1 MLHLFDKLFNDLIDI
16 NLTYPFKTYCRAPP
30 LYFILQCECIWLTY
44 EGIWLT
50 YISHQLNQYYYI
62 LVIELKN
69 MNIKPNIL
77 DYINCRILDVL
88 SKNSSLPF
96 VELAKQ
102 IGISDATI
110 HTRVRKLLTLGIIKK
125 FTIFVDND
133 LLGYDHLAFINLKI
147 EKGRTE
153 ETTTNL
159 MEIDEVLEI
168 HEIYDKFDL
177 LIKIRTKNLDN
188 LRDIIV
194 NKILSINYVK
204 ETELMTVLRTRKEE
218 QMISLQK
225 EMSETTKEF
234 F

>member
-1 MLHLFDKLFNDLIDI
+1 
-16 NLTYPFKTYCRAPP
+16 
-30 LYFILQCECIWLTY
+30 
-44 EGIWLT
+44 
-50 YISHQLNQYYYI
+50 
-62 LVIELKN
+62 
-69 MNIKPNIL
+69 
-77 DYINCRILDVL
+77 
-88 SKNSSLPF
+88 
-96 VELAKQ
+96 
-102 IGISDATI
+102 
-110 HTRVRKLLTLGIIKK
+110 LGIIKK
-125 FTIFVDND
+125 FTICVDND

-153 ETTTNL
+153 ETTRNL
-159 MEIDEVLEI
+159 MEIDEILEI

-177 LIKIRTKNLDN
+177 LIKIRSKNLDN

-225 EMSETTKEF
+225 EMSEKTKEF

>member
-1 MLHLFDKLFNDLIDI
+1 
-16 NLTYPFKTYCRAPP
+16 
-30 LYFILQCECIWLTY
+30 
-44 EGIWLT
+44 
-50 YISHQLNQYYYI
+50 
-62 LVIELKN
+62 
-69 MNIKPNIL
+69 MNTKPNLL

-110 HTRVRKLLTLGIIKK
+110 HTRVKKLLALGVIKK
-125 FTIFVDND
+125 FTIFVDNN

-147 EKGRTE
+147 EKGKTE
-153 ETTTNL
+153 ETTKNL
-159 MEIDEVLEI
+159 MEIDEILEI

-177 LIKIRTKNLDN
+177 LIKIRSKNLDN

-225 EMSETTKEF
+225 EMSEKTKEF

>member
-1 MLHLFDKLFNDLIDI
+1 
-16 NLTYPFKTYCRAPP
+16 
-30 LYFILQCECIWLTY
+30 
-44 EGIWLT
+44 
-50 YISHQLNQYYYI
+50 
-62 LVIELKN
+62 
-69 MNIKPNIL
+69 MNIKPNFL
-77 DYINCRILDVL
+77 DYINYRILDVL

-110 HTRVRKLLTLGIIKK
+110 HTRVKKLLTLGVIKK

-147 EKGRTE
+147 ERGRTE
-153 ETTTNL
+153 ETTNNL
-159 MEIDEVLEI
+159 MKIEEILEI

-194 NKILSINYVK
+194 NKILSINYIK
-204 ETELMTVLRTRKEE
+204 ETELMSVLRTRKEE
-218 QMISLQK
+218 QMVSLQK
-225 EMSETTKEF
+225 EMSEKTEEF

>member
-1 MLHLFDKLFNDLIDI
+1 
-16 NLTYPFKTYCRAPP
+16 
-30 LYFILQCECIWLTY
+30 
-44 EGIWLT
+44 
-50 YISHQLNQYYYI
+50 
-62 LVIELKN
+62 
-69 MNIKPNIL
+69 MNIKPNFL
-77 DYINCRILDVL
+77 DYINYRILDVL

-110 HTRVRKLLTLGIIKK
+110 HTRVKKLLTLGVIKK

-147 EKGRTE
+147 ERGRTE
-153 ETTTNL
+153 ETTNNL
-159 MEIDEVLEI
+159 MKIDEILEI

-194 NKILSINYVK
+194 NKILSINHIK

-225 EMSETTKEF
+225 EMSEKTEEF

>member
-1 MLHLFDKLFNDLIDI
+1 
-16 NLTYPFKTYCRAPP
+16 
-30 LYFILQCECIWLTY
+30 
-44 EGIWLT
+44 
-50 YISHQLNQYYYI
+50 
-62 LVIELKN
+62 
-69 MNIKPNIL
+69 MNIKPILL

-88 SKNSSLPF
+88 SKNSSIPF

-125 FTIFVDND
+125 FTICVDND

-153 ETTTNL
+153 ETTRNL
-159 MEIDEVLEI
+159 MEIDEILEI

-177 LIKIRTKNLDN
+177 LIKIRSKNLDN

-225 EMSETTKEF
+225 EMSEKTKEF

>member
-1 MLHLFDKLFNDLIDI
+1 
-16 NLTYPFKTYCRAPP
+16 
-30 LYFILQCECIWLTY
+30 
-44 EGIWLT
+44 
-50 YISHQLNQYYYI
+50 
-62 LVIELKN
+62 
-69 MNIKPNIL
+69 MNIKPNLL
-77 DYINCRILDVL
+77 DYINCRILNVL

-110 HTRVRKLLTLGIIKK
+110 HTRVKKLLTLGVIKK

-147 EKGRTE
+147 ERGRTE
-153 ETTTNL
+153 ETTKNL
-159 MEIDEVLEI
+159 MEIDEILEI

-177 LIKIRTKNLDN
+177 LIKIRSKNLDN

-204 ETELMTVLRTRKEE
+204 EIELMTVLRTRKEE

-225 EMSETTKEF
+225 EMSEKTEEF
-234 F
+234 FKY

>member
-1 MLHLFDKLFNDLIDI
+1 
-16 NLTYPFKTYCRAPP
+16 
-30 LYFILQCECIWLTY
+30 
-44 EGIWLT
+44 
-50 YISHQLNQYYYI
+50 
-62 LVIELKN
+62 
-69 MNIKPNIL
+69 MNIKPNLL

-110 HTRVRKLLTLGIIKK
+110 HTRVKKLQTLGVIKK

-147 EKGRTE
+147 ERGKIE
-153 ETTTNL
+153 ETTKNL
-159 MEIDEVLEI
+159 MAIDEILEI

-177 LIKIRTKNLDN
+177 LIKIRSKNLDN

-194 NKILSINYVK
+194 NKILSSNYVK

-225 EMSETTKEF
+225 EMSEKTEEF

>member
-1 MLHLFDKLFNDLIDI
+1 
-16 NLTYPFKTYCRAPP
+16 
-30 LYFILQCECIWLTY
+30 
-44 EGIWLT
+44 
-50 YISHQLNQYYYI
+50 
-62 LVIELKN
+62 
-69 MNIKPNIL
+69 MNIKPNLL

-110 HTRVRKLLTLGIIKK
+110 HTRVKKLQTLGVIKK

-147 EKGRTE
+147 ERGKTE
-153 ETTTNL
+153 ETTKNL
-159 MEIDEVLEI
+159 MAIDEILEI

-177 LIKIRTKNLDN
+177 LIKIRSKNLDN

-194 NKILSINYVK
+194 NKILSSNYVK
-204 ETELMTVLRTRKEE
+204 ETELITVLRTRKEE

-225 EMSETTKEF
+225 EMSEKTEEF

>member
-1 MLHLFDKLFNDLIDI
+1 
-16 NLTYPFKTYCRAPP
+16 
-30 LYFILQCECIWLTY
+30 
-44 EGIWLT
+44 
-50 YISHQLNQYYYI
+50 
-62 LVIELKN
+62 
-69 MNIKPNIL
+69 MNIKPNFL
-77 DYINCRILDVL
+77 DYINYRILDVL

-110 HTRVRKLLTLGIIKK
+110 HTRVKKLLTLGVIKK

-147 EKGRTE
+147 ERGRTE
-153 ETTTNL
+153 ETTNNL
-159 MEIDEVLEI
+159 MKIEEILEI

-194 NKILSINYVK
+194 NKILSINHIK

-225 EMSETTKEF
+225 EMSEKTEEF

>member
-1 MLHLFDKLFNDLIDI
+1 
-16 NLTYPFKTYCRAPP
+16 
-30 LYFILQCECIWLTY
+30 
-44 EGIWLT
+44 
-50 YISHQLNQYYYI
+50 
-62 LVIELKN
+62 
-69 MNIKPNIL
+69 MNIKPNFL
-77 DYINCRILDVL
+77 DYINYRILDVL

-110 HTRVRKLLTLGIIKK
+110 HTRVKKLLSLGVIKK

-147 EKGRTE
+147 ERGRTE
-153 ETTTNL
+153 ETTNNL
-159 MEIDEVLEI
+159 MKIEEILEI

-194 NKILSINYVK
+194 NKILSINYIK

-225 EMSETTKEF
+225 EMSEKTEEF

>member
-1 MLHLFDKLFNDLIDI
+1 
-16 NLTYPFKTYCRAPP
+16 
-30 LYFILQCECIWLTY
+30 
-44 EGIWLT
+44 
-50 YISHQLNQYYYI
+50 
-62 LVIELKN
+62 
-69 MNIKPNIL
+69 MNIKPNFL
-77 DYINCRILDVL
+77 DYINYRILDVL

-110 HTRVRKLLTLGIIKK
+110 HTRVKKLMTLGVIKK
-125 FTIFVDND
+125 FSIFVDND

-147 EKGRTE
+147 ERGRTE
-153 ETTTNL
+153 ETTNNL
-159 MEIDEVLEI
+159 MKIEEILEI

-194 NKILSINYVK
+194 NKILSINYIK

>member
-1 MLHLFDKLFNDLIDI
+1 
-16 NLTYPFKTYCRAPP
+16 
-30 LYFILQCECIWLTY
+30 
-44 EGIWLT
+44 
-50 YISHQLNQYYYI
+50 
-62 LVIELKN
+62 
-69 MNIKPNIL
+69 MNIKPILL

-88 SKNSSLPF
+88 SKNSALPF

-125 FTIFVDND
+125 FTICVDND

-159 MEIDEVLEI
+159 MEIDEILEI

-177 LIKIRTKNLDN
+177 LIKIRSKNLDN

>member
-1 MLHLFDKLFNDLIDI
+1 
-16 NLTYPFKTYCRAPP
+16 
-30 LYFILQCECIWLTY
+30 
-44 EGIWLT
+44 
-50 YISHQLNQYYYI
+50 
-62 LVIELKN
+62 
-69 MNIKPNIL
+69 MNIKPNLL

-88 SKNSSLPF
+88 SKNSPLPF

-159 MEIDEVLEI
+159 MEIDEILEI

-177 LIKIRTKNLDN
+177 LIKIRSKNLDN

-225 EMSETTKEF
+225 EMSEKTKEF

>member
-1 MLHLFDKLFNDLIDI
+1 
-16 NLTYPFKTYCRAPP
+16 
-30 LYFILQCECIWLTY
+30 
-44 EGIWLT
+44 
-50 YISHQLNQYYYI
+50 
-62 LVIELKN
+62 
-69 MNIKPNIL
+69 MNIRPNFL
-77 DYINCRILDVL
+77 DYINYRILDVL

-110 HTRVRKLLTLGIIKK
+110 HTRVKKLLTLGVIKK

-147 EKGRTE
+147 ERGRTE
-153 ETTTNL
+153 ETTNNL
-159 MEIDEVLEI
+159 MKIDEILEI

-194 NKILSINYVK
+194 NKILSINYIK
-204 ETELMTVLRTRKEE
+204 ETELMTVLKTRKEE

-225 EMSETTKEF
+225 EMSEKTEEF

>member
-1 MLHLFDKLFNDLIDI
+1 
-16 NLTYPFKTYCRAPP
+16 
-30 LYFILQCECIWLTY
+30 
-44 EGIWLT
+44 
-50 YISHQLNQYYYI
+50 
-62 LVIELKN
+62 
-69 MNIKPNIL
+69 
-77 DYINCRILDVL
+77 
-88 SKNSSLPF
+88 
-96 VELAKQ
+96 
-102 IGISDATI
+102 
-110 HTRVRKLLTLGIIKK
+110 LGIIKK
-125 FTIFVDND
+125 FTICVDND

-159 MEIDEVLEI
+159 MEIDEILEI

-177 LIKIRTKNLDN
+177 LIKIRSKNLDN

-225 EMSETTKEF
+225 EMSEKTKEF

>member
-1 MLHLFDKLFNDLIDI
+1 
-16 NLTYPFKTYCRAPP
+16 
-30 LYFILQCECIWLTY
+30 
-44 EGIWLT
+44 
-50 YISHQLNQYYYI
+50 
-62 LVIELKN
+62 
-69 MNIKPNIL
+69 MNIKPNFL

-110 HTRVRKLLTLGIIKK
+110 HTRVRKLMTLGIIKK

-153 ETTTNL
+153 ETTANL
-159 MEIDEVLEI
+159 MEIDEILEI

-225 EMSETTKEF
+225 ETSEKTKEF

>member
-1 MLHLFDKLFNDLIDI
+1 
-16 NLTYPFKTYCRAPP
+16 
-30 LYFILQCECIWLTY
+30 
-44 EGIWLT
+44 
-50 YISHQLNQYYYI
+50 
-62 LVIELKN
+62 
-69 MNIKPNIL
+69 MNIKPNFL
-77 DYINCRILDVL
+77 DYINYRILDVL

-110 HTRVRKLLTLGIIKK
+110 HTRVKKLLSLGVIKK

-147 EKGRTE
+147 ERGRTE
-153 ETTTNL
+153 ETTNNL
-159 MEIDEVLEI
+159 MKIDEILEI

-194 NKILSINYVK
+194 NKILSINYIK

-225 EMSETTKEF
+225 EMSEKTEEF

>member
-1 MLHLFDKLFNDLIDI
+1 
-16 NLTYPFKTYCRAPP
+16 
-30 LYFILQCECIWLTY
+30 
-44 EGIWLT
+44 
-50 YISHQLNQYYYI
+50 
-62 LVIELKN
+62 
-69 MNIKPNIL
+69 
-77 DYINCRILDVL
+77 LDVL

-159 MEIDEVLEI
+159 MEIDEILEI

-177 LIKIRTKNLDN
+177 LIKIRSKNLDN

-225 EMSETTKEF
+225 EMSEKTKEF

>member
-1 MLHLFDKLFNDLIDI
+1 
-16 NLTYPFKTYCRAPP
+16 
-30 LYFILQCECIWLTY
+30 
-44 EGIWLT
+44 
-50 YISHQLNQYYYI
+50 
-62 LVIELKN
+62 
-69 MNIKPNIL
+69 MNIKPNLL
-77 DYINCRILDVL
+77 DYINCRILNVL

-110 HTRVRKLLTLGIIKK
+110 HTRVKKLLTLGVIKK

-147 EKGRTE
+147 ERGRTE
-153 ETTTNL
+153 ETTKNL
-159 MEIDEVLEI
+159 MEIDEILEI

-177 LIKIRTKNLDN
+177 LIKIRSKNLDN

-204 ETELMTVLRTRKEE
+204 EIELMTVLRTRKEE

-225 EMSETTKEF
+225 EVSEKTEEF
-234 F
+234 FKY

>member
-1 MLHLFDKLFNDLIDI
+1 
-16 NLTYPFKTYCRAPP
+16 
-30 LYFILQCECIWLTY
+30 
-44 EGIWLT
+44 
-50 YISHQLNQYYYI
+50 
-62 LVIELKN
+62 
-69 MNIKPNIL
+69 
-77 DYINCRILDVL
+77 
-88 SKNSSLPF
+88 
-96 VELAKQ
+96 
-102 IGISDATI
+102 
-110 HTRVRKLLTLGIIKK
+110 
-125 FTIFVDND
+125 

-159 MEIDEVLEI
+159 MEIDEILEI

-225 EMSETTKEF
+225 EMSEKTKEF

>member
-1 MLHLFDKLFNDLIDI
+1 
-16 NLTYPFKTYCRAPP
+16 
-30 LYFILQCECIWLTY
+30 
-44 EGIWLT
+44 
-50 YISHQLNQYYYI
+50 
-62 LVIELKN
+62 
-69 MNIKPNIL
+69 MNIKPILL

-88 SKNSSLPF
+88 SKNSALPF

-125 FTIFVDND
+125 FTICVDND

-153 ETTTNL
+153 ETTRNL
-159 MEIDEVLEI
+159 MEIDEILEI

-177 LIKIRTKNLDN
+177 LIKIRSKNLDN

-218 QMISLQK
+218 QMITLQK
-225 EMSETTKEF
+225 EMSEKTKEF

>member
-1 MLHLFDKLFNDLIDI
+1 
-16 NLTYPFKTYCRAPP
+16 
-30 LYFILQCECIWLTY
+30 
-44 EGIWLT
+44 
-50 YISHQLNQYYYI
+50 
-62 LVIELKN
+62 
-69 MNIKPNIL
+69 MNIKPILL

-88 SKNSSLPF
+88 SKNSALPF

-125 FTIFVDND
+125 FTICVDND

-159 MEIDEVLEI
+159 MEIDEILEI

-177 LIKIRTKNLDN
+177 LIKIRSKNLDN

-225 EMSETTKEF
+225 EMSEKTKEF

>member
-1 MLHLFDKLFNDLIDI
+1 
-16 NLTYPFKTYCRAPP
+16 
-30 LYFILQCECIWLTY
+30 
-44 EGIWLT
+44 
-50 YISHQLNQYYYI
+50 
-62 LVIELKN
+62 
-69 MNIKPNIL
+69 MNIKPNFL
-77 DYINCRILDVL
+77 DYINYRILDVL
-88 SKNSSLPF
+88 SKNSSIPF

-110 HTRVRKLLTLGIIKK
+110 HTRVKKLLALGVIKK

-147 EKGRTE
+147 ERGRTE
-153 ETTTNL
+153 ETTNNL
-159 MEIDEVLEI
+159 MKIDEILEI

-194 NKILSINYVK
+194 NKILSINYIK

-225 EMSETTKEF
+225 EMSEKTEEF

>member
-1 MLHLFDKLFNDLIDI
+1 
-16 NLTYPFKTYCRAPP
+16 
-30 LYFILQCECIWLTY
+30 
-44 EGIWLT
+44 
-50 YISHQLNQYYYI
+50 
-62 LVIELKN
+62 
-69 MNIKPNIL
+69 MNIKPILL

-88 SKNSSLPF
+88 SKNSALPF

-125 FTIFVDND
+125 FTICVDND

-153 ETTTNL
+153 ETARNL
-159 MEIDEVLEI
+159 MEI

-177 LIKIRTKNLDN
+177 LIKIRSKNLDN

-225 EMSETTKEF
+225 EMSEKTKEF

>member
-1 MLHLFDKLFNDLIDI
+1 
-16 NLTYPFKTYCRAPP
+16 
-30 LYFILQCECIWLTY
+30 
-44 EGIWLT
+44 
-50 YISHQLNQYYYI
+50 
-62 LVIELKN
+62 
-69 MNIKPNIL
+69 MNIRPNFL
-77 DYINCRILDVL
+77 DYINYRILDVL

-110 HTRVRKLLTLGIIKK
+110 HTRVKKLLTLGVIKK

-147 EKGRTE
+147 ERGRTE
-153 ETTTNL
+153 ETTNNL
-159 MEIDEVLEI
+159 MKIDEILEI

-194 NKILSINYVK
+194 NKILSINYIK

-225 EMSETTKEF
+225 EMSEKTEEF

>member
-1 MLHLFDKLFNDLIDI
+1 
-16 NLTYPFKTYCRAPP
+16 
-30 LYFILQCECIWLTY
+30 
-44 EGIWLT
+44 
-50 YISHQLNQYYYI
+50 
-62 LVIELKN
+62 
-69 MNIKPNIL
+69 MNIKPNFL
-77 DYINCRILDVL
+77 DYINYRILDVL

-110 HTRVRKLLTLGIIKK
+110 HTRVKKLLSLGVIKK

-159 MEIDEVLEI
+159 MEIDEILEI

-177 LIKIRTKNLDN
+177 LIKIRSKNLDN

-225 EMSETTKEF
+225 EISEKTKEF

>member
-1 MLHLFDKLFNDLIDI
+1 
-16 NLTYPFKTYCRAPP
+16 
-30 LYFILQCECIWLTY
+30 
-44 EGIWLT
+44 
-50 YISHQLNQYYYI
+50 
-62 LVIELKN
+62 
-69 MNIKPNIL
+69 MNIKPNFL
-77 DYINCRILDVL
+77 DYINYRILDVL

-110 HTRVRKLLTLGIIKK
+110 HTRVKKLMTLGVIKK

-147 EKGRTE
+147 ERGRTE
-153 ETTTNL
+153 ETTNNL
-159 MEIDEVLEI
+159 MKIEEILEI

-194 NKILSINYVK
+194 NKILSINYIK

-225 EMSETTKEF
+225 EMSEKTEEF

>member
-1 MLHLFDKLFNDLIDI
+1 
-16 NLTYPFKTYCRAPP
+16 
-30 LYFILQCECIWLTY
+30 
-44 EGIWLT
+44 
-50 YISHQLNQYYYI
+50 
-62 LVIELKN
+62 
-69 MNIKPNIL
+69 MNIKPNFL

-153 ETTTNL
+153 ETTANL
-159 MEIDEVLEI
+159 MEIDEILEI

-225 EMSETTKEF
+225 ETSEKTKEF

>member
-1 MLHLFDKLFNDLIDI
+1 
-16 NLTYPFKTYCRAPP
+16 
-30 LYFILQCECIWLTY
+30 
-44 EGIWLT
+44 
-50 YISHQLNQYYYI
+50 
-62 LVIELKN
+62 
-69 MNIKPNIL
+69 MNIKPNFL
-77 DYINCRILDVL
+77 DYINYRILDVL

-110 HTRVRKLLTLGIIKK
+110 HTRVKKLLTLGVIKK

-147 EKGRTE
+147 ERGRTE
-153 ETTTNL
+153 ETTNNL
-159 MEIDEVLEI
+159 MKIEEILEI

-194 NKILSINYVK
+194 NKILSINYIK
-204 ETELMTVLRTRKEE
+204 ETELMTVLKTRKEE

-225 EMSETTKEF
+225 EMSEKTEEF

>member
-1 MLHLFDKLFNDLIDI
+1 
-16 NLTYPFKTYCRAPP
+16 
-30 LYFILQCECIWLTY
+30 
-44 EGIWLT
+44 
-50 YISHQLNQYYYI
+50 
-62 LVIELKN
+62 
-69 MNIKPNIL
+69 MNIKPILL

-88 SKNSSLPF
+88 SKNSALPF

-125 FTIFVDND
+125 FTICVDND

-159 MEIDEVLEI
+159 MEIDEILEI

-177 LIKIRTKNLDN
+177 LIKIRSKNLDN

-225 EMSETTKEF
+225 EMSEKTEEF

>member
-1 MLHLFDKLFNDLIDI
+1 
-16 NLTYPFKTYCRAPP
+16 
-30 LYFILQCECIWLTY
+30 
-44 EGIWLT
+44 
-50 YISHQLNQYYYI
+50 
-62 LVIELKN
+62 
-69 MNIKPNIL
+69 MNIRPNFL
-77 DYINCRILDVL
+77 DYINYRILDVL

-110 HTRVRKLLTLGIIKK
+110 HTRVKKLLTLGVMKK

-147 EKGRTE
+147 ERGRTE
-153 ETTTNL
+153 ETTNNL
-159 MEIDEVLEI
+159 MKIDEILEI

-194 NKILSINYVK
+194 NKILSINYIK

-225 EMSETTKEF
+225 EMSEKTKEF